1 MEHLRVALG
10 LFRRIPVRH
19 WPGFAYYLFGWVLF
33 RIFRIR
39 LFHQQH
45 LHLDQLTVIADAGGQ
60 SGLIFLHEILV
71 RRIYDYPALHAARN
85 LQVAFDVGA
94 NCGFFTLYAAAQWPA
109 MRIVALEPH
118 PVSFQRLGENIRI
131 NGLEKRVVT
140 MPVAAGASSGSCQ
153 FAISADSSMGH
164 VASSVNATAE
174 QLVNVA
180 LVSLDACARAHALW
194 PDLIKIDVEGF
205 EVEVLKGACACLEHA
220 RYAIVEI
227 HSEELSEQSLALL
240 QQAGFQAVRTGALI
254 FARK

>member
-19 WPGFAYYLFGWVLF
+19 WPGFAYYLFGWAFF

-39 LFHQQH
+39 LFHQRH

-60 SGLIFLHEILV
+60 SGLVFLHEILV
-71 RRIYDYPALHAARN
+71 RRIYDYPTLLAARN

-109 MRIVALEPH
+109 LRIVAIEPH
-118 PVSFQRLGENIRI
+118 PVSFQRLGENIRS
-131 NGLEKRVVT
+131 NGLEKRVITVAA
-140 MPVAAGASSGSCQ
+140 AAGASSGSCQ
-153 FAISADSSMGH
+153 FFVSADSSMGH
-164 VASSVNATAE
+164 VVSRENSTTE
-174 QLVNVA
+174 QLVKVA
-180 LVSLDACARAHALW
+180 LVSLDDCARTQALW

-205 EVEVLKGACACLEHA
+205 EVEVLKGARACLEHA

-227 HSEELSEQSLALL
+227 HSEKLSEQSLALL
-240 QQAGFQAVRTGALI
+240 QQVGFQAVRTGALI